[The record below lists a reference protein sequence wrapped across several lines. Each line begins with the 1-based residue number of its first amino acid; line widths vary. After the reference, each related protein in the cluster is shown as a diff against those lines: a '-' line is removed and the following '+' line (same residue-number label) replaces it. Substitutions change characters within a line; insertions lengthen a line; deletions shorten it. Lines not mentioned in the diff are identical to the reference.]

1 MKKKIIIITGDP
13 NSINSELIYK
23 CWKKID
29 NKLKKKIYL
38 ISNIE
43 LLKEQFK
50 ILKYRIKIVEVKN
63 LNECYNNKNLKILN
77 LDLKFTNPFKVSL
90 AAGTKFVHNSLNL
103 GHELGLKK
111 EVMGIINCPID
122 KKFLNKNNL
131 GVTEY
136 LASKCSVKEENQA
149 MLIMNEKL
157 MVCPLTTHINLQN
170 VSKKINK
177 LLIVNKI
184 KTIDLWFKKKFR
196 KKPKFAIL
204 GLNPHNSEF
213 NKASKENKIIIP
225 AVKTLK
231 NLKINIRG
239 PIPAD
244 TIFIND
250 YKKFNII
257 VGMYHDQVLAP
268 FKALYKFN
276 AINLTAGLRYL
287 RVSPDHGVAIDLIK
301 KNKSKATSLLKCIKI
316 INKFGR

>member
-1 MKKKIIIITGDP
+1 M
-13 NSINSELIYK
+13 IY
-23 CWKKID
+23 
-29 NKLKKKIYL
+29 
-38 ISNIE
+38 
-43 LLKEQFK
+43 
-50 ILKYRIKIVEVKN
+50 
-63 LNECYNNKNLKILN
+63 
-77 LDLKFTNPFKVSL
+77 
-90 AAGTKFVHNSLNL
+90 
-103 GHELGLKK
+103 GL
-111 EVMGIINCPID
+111 
-122 KKFLNKNNL
+122 
-131 GVTEY
+131 
-136 LASKCSVKEENQA
+136 
-149 MLIMNEKL
+149 
-157 MVCPLTTHINLQN
+157 
-170 VSKKINK
+170 
-177 LLIVNKI
+177 
-184 KTIDLWFKKKFR
+184 KKKFR